1 MTCSISCSL
10 ATIFIIAMI
19 YMNNAVQNSSFVQNY
34 KKRLPYPLQELHT
47 KISNERLTISYT
59 GYTLGFILSIIII
72 YMNSR
77 QAAKDRMSLMNMICT
92 VVATCFLTNYF
103 YYILTPKTDW
113 MLNHIKSPAQTK
125 LWLEMYRHMQVYY
138 HSGLVFGIVAV
149 ALIAYA
155 FGCSN

>member
-1 MTCSISCSL
+1 
-10 ATIFIIAMI
+10 MI

-47 KISNERLTISYT
+47 KIANERLAISYT

-72 YMNSR
+72 YMSSR
-77 QAAKDRMSLMNMICT
+77 QVAKDRMSLMNMICT

-113 MLNHIKSPAQTK
+113 MLNHIKSPTQTK

-138 HSGLVFGIVAV
+138 HTGLVFGIIAV
-149 ALIAYA
+149 ALFAYA